1 MSSLEIGCARALRLR
16 EEEVGGGGDGGIG
29 AEAWRLCYASDL
41 HFTARRAHLVERLRE
56 VIGRA
61 APDAILLGG
70 DLLDRANGAGALARC
85 VAELG
90 TLAPVFAVAGN
101 HDGWVGGHATREAV
115 HTSGGHWLHDGD
127 VVLRSPGRRALHLV
141 ASTGVAAVAR
151 ALRVFV
157 GHDPAVF
164 PRAAA
169 SGCELV
175 FAGHLHGGQ
184 CTLWERGGRQYPG
197 AFLSRWNGLRF
208 ECHGSTL
215 LVSRGV
221 ADTLPIR
228 FRCPREVLLC
238 RVS

>member
-1 MSSLEIGCARALRLR
+1 MSALEIGCARALELR
-16 EEEVGGGGDGGIG
+16 DERVGASD
-29 AEAWRLCYASDL
+29 ANAWRLCYASDL
-41 HFTARRAHLVERLRE
+41 HFTARRAHLVERLCE
-56 VIGRA
+56 VIERA
-61 APDAILLGG
+61 APDVILLGG

-85 VAELG
+85 VAELSA
-90 TLAPVFAVAGN
+90 LAPVFAVAGN
-101 HDGWVGGHATREAV
+101 HDGWVGAHAAREAV
-115 HTSGGHWLHDGD
+115 RRSGGHWLHDGA
-127 VVLRSPGRRALHLV
+127 VVLRSHERRSLQLV
-141 ASTGVAAVAR
+141 ASTEVARVER

-208 ECHGSTL
+208 ELPGSTL

-238 RVS
+238 RMS